1 MQKSFELNDHFRKT
15 LEGGY
20 VFFTP
25 TLFSKSDEE
34 RVEILNLVRHYEDFN
49 QKNDPYKNHT
59 FGSFDFKGELIA
71 WKIIYFDKS
80 FKTYPKKTT
89 KKTLR
94 FLFIMNALEYA
105 KCS

>member
-1 MQKSFELNDHFRKT
+1 MKKSFELNDHFRKT

-71 WKIIYFDKS
+71 WKIIYFDES
-80 FKTYPKKTT
+80 FKIYPTKPAKK
-89 KKTLR
+89 L
-94 FLFIMNALEYA
+94 
-105 KCS
+105 

>member
-1 MQKSFELNDHFRKT
+1 MQKSYKLNDYFRQT

-20 VFFTP
+20 VFFTH
-25 TLFSKSDEE
+25 TLSSRTDEE
-34 RVEILNLVRHYEDFN
+34 KVEILNLVRHYEKFN
-49 QKNDPYKNHT
+49 PKNDPFKNHS

-80 FKTYPKKTT
+80 FRSYPKKPT

-94 FLFIMNALEYA
+94 FLFIMNTSEYA
-105 KCS
+105 KCT